1 MTKRKYDLGVA
12 FGQRVAKALDG
23 VAEAMKIAG
32 EHGEEVIK
40 DNIQNRQTGKMWAGD
55 HSSRPHGHPSR
66 AGSYDGRVASGNM
79 VNAVGH
85 WVSEMG
91 KDGKARMA
99 VGWTNPASREPYFM
113 FQELGGFQ
121 ESRPW
126 AGVEGMFAVQD
137 GVAETF
143 DVMNHEIRKVLG
155 S

>member
-1 MTKRKYDLGVA
+1 MTKRKYDMGIV

-32 EHGEEVIK
+32 EHGEQVIK
-40 DNIQNRQTGKMWAGD
+40 DNIQNRHTDNQWAGN
-55 HSSRPHGHPSR
+55 HTGRPHGHPTRTESH
-66 AGSYDGRVASGNM
+66 DGRVASGRM

-113 FQELGGFQ
+113 FQEIGGTQ
-121 ESRPW
+121 GSRPW
-126 AGVEGMFAVQD
+126 VDVDGMFAVQD